1 MIDQVRPAL
10 QVLAG
15 AALFVLLVSCVNVAR
30 HRETMCQ
37 STVTDHVGE
46 GRVDAPTDAICV
58 DANAIALAPPKLK

>member
-1 MIDQVRPAL
+1 
-10 QVLAG
+10 
-15 AALFVLLVSCVNVAR
+15 
-30 HRETMCQ
+30 MCQ